1 MIDLG
6 CFSLVQDPL
15 MIDFHIYEGVYGNG
29 SILIS
34 PYLAAWSP
42 GMLIGSSMGLSL
54 LPTLRGKSLFQL
66 EFVEIQ
72 IQLAIPRP
80 FG

>member
-1 MIDLG
+1 M
-6 CFSLVQDPL
+6 F
-15 MIDFHIYEGVYGNG
+15 DFHIYKGVYGNG

-34 PYLAAWSP
+34 LCLAAWSP
-42 GMLIGSSMGLSL
+42 GMLVGSSKPMGLLL
-54 LPTLRGKSLFQL
+54 LPTLCGKSLFQL

-80 FG
+80 LVKVV

>member
-1 MIDLG
+1 M
-6 CFSLVQDPL
+6 F
-15 MIDFHIYEGVYGNG
+15 DFHIYKDVYGNG

-42 GMLIGSSMGLSL
+42 GMLVGSSNPMGLLL

-72 IQLAIPRP
+72 IQLVIPRP
-80 FG
+80 LVKVV